1 MALSV
6 NDIQNLYSQ
15 TSTYLSGVSNKYK
28 ESVKYY
34 KGNNLISRTGS
45 LTSIE
50 QAKQQADDA
59 KKDKRDPLR
68 RANNRVSSNFYQIMV
83 DQEAGYLATNDPTI
97 DVGDDDLNQKIKAIL
112 GDSLALTMQNLII
125 DVSNAGVGWLHYWI
139 NDKGKFKY
147 GIVTPEQVYPIYADN
162 LENEVVAVE
171 RVYQVLNTDKNSP
184 KNYNTVVEYW
194 DDQTCTSYVVDD
206 DATFSPYNQFDVVD
220 VSTNTTS
227 GQGNVYNHGLGR
239 IPFIKFRKNLY
250 EKPELD
256 KVKGT
261 IDVYDKVYNGFAN
274 DLQDIQ
280 QTLMILKGYGGTDL
294 QTFMDAL
301 REYKAINVDSD
312 GDVSNMQI
320 EIPVEARQTML
331 EITKQKIFD
340 EGQAIDPDKFMD
352 NGALSGKAIKGLY
365 AHLDLKAT
373 MTEKNFRQGLAT
385 LIRAIMQCLGVS
397 DWETHNISQTWIKNA
412 IQDELERAQA
422 LQALGPY
429 MSEWSIARAN
439 PFVDD
444 VDAEL
449 QHIADEK
456 INADGYSNQNAIDK
470 AANGADSDE

>member
-1 MALSV
+1 MAISV
-6 NDIQNLYSQ
+6 SDIQSLYSS
-15 TSTYLSGVSNKYK
+15 TSTYLSEVNNKYK
-28 ESVKYY
+28 ESVNYY
-34 KGNNLISRTGS
+34 KGRNLISRTGS
-45 LTSIE
+45 LTNIE

-59 KKDKRDPLR
+59 KKDKRDPIR
-68 RANNRVSSNFYQIMV
+68 KANNRVSSNFYQILV
-83 DQEAGYLATNDPTI
+83 DQEAGYLATNDPSI
-97 DVGDDDLNQKIKAIL
+97 DVGDDKINQKIKVIL

-125 DVSNAGVGWLHYWI
+125 DVSNAGVGWIHYWI
-139 NDKGKFKY
+139 DSNNNFKY

-171 RVYQVLNTDKNSP
+171 RVYQVLNTDP
-184 KNYNTVVEYW
+184 KSSKTYNTIVEYW
-194 DDQTCTSYVVDD
+194 DDTTCTSYVVDNNS
-206 DATFSPYNQFDVVD
+206 TFSPYNQFDIVD
-220 VSTNTTS
+220 VSTNETS
-227 GQGNVYNHGLGR
+227 GVGNVFEHGLGR
-239 IPFIKFRKNLY
+239 VPFIKFRKNMY

-280 QTLMILKGYGGTDL
+280 QTLMVLKGYGGVNLDE
-294 QTFMDAL
+294 FMDAL
-301 REYKAINVDSD
+301 RTYKAIKVDAD
-312 GDVSNMQI
+312 GDVDQLQI

-340 EGQAIDPDKFMD
+340 EGQGIDPDKFMD

-373 MTEKNFRQGLAT
+373 TTEKNFRQGLGS
-385 LIRAIMQCLGVS
+385 LIRAILRYLNVN
-397 DWETHNISQTWIKNA
+397 DWETRNVSQTWIKNA

-449 QHIADEK
+449 EHLADEK
-456 INADGYSNQNAIDK
+456 INADGYSNQKAIDK
-470 AANGADSDE
+470 AADGADD

>member
-1 MALSV
+1 MAISV
-6 NDIQNLYSQ
+6 SDIQSLYSN
-15 TSTYLSGVSNKYK
+15 TSTYLSEVNNKYK
-28 ESVKYY
+28 ESVNYY
-34 KGNNLISRTGS
+34 KGRNLISRTGS
-45 LTSIE
+45 LTNIE

-59 KKDKRDPLR
+59 KQDKRDPIR
-68 RANNRVSSNFYQIMV
+68 KANNRVSSNFYQILV
-83 DQEAGYLATNDPTI
+83 DQEAGYLATNDPSI
-97 DVGDDDLNQKIKAIL
+97 DVGDDDLNQKIKMIL

-125 DVSNAGVGWLHYWI
+125 DVSNAGVGWIHYWI
-139 NDKGKFKY
+139 DSNGNFKY

-171 RVYQVLNTDKNSP
+171 RVYQVLNTDPESSKT
-184 KNYNTVVEYW
+184 YNTIVEYW
-194 DDQTCTSYVVDD
+194 DDTTCTSYVVDNN
-206 DATFSPYNQFDVVD
+206 ATFSPYNQFDIVD
-220 VSTNTTS
+220 VSTNETS
-227 GQGNVYNHGLGR
+227 GNGNVFEHGLGR
-239 IPFIKFRKNLY
+239 VPFIKFRKNMY

-280 QTLMILKGYGGTDL
+280 QTLMVLKGYGGVNLDE
-294 QTFMDAL
+294 FMDAL
-301 REYKAINVDSD
+301 RKYKAIKIDTN
-312 GDVSNMQI
+312 GDVSNLQI

-340 EGQAIDPDKFMD
+340 EGQGIDPDKFMD

-373 MTEKNFRQGLAT
+373 TTEKNFRQGLGS
-385 LIRAIMQCLGVS
+385 LIRAILRYLNVN
-397 DWETHNISQTWIKNA
+397 DWETRNVSQTWIKNA

-449 QHIADEK
+449 EHLADEK
-456 INADGYSNQNAIDK
+456 INADGYSNQKAIDK
-470 AANGADSDE
+470 AADGADE

>member
-1 MALSV
+1 MAISV
-6 NDIQNLYSQ
+6 SDIQSLYSN
-15 TSTYLSGVSNKYK
+15 TSTYLSEVNNKYK
-28 ESVKYY
+28 ESVNYY
-34 KGNNLISRTGS
+34 KGRNLISRTGS
-45 LTSIE
+45 LTNIE

-59 KKDKRDPLR
+59 KKDKRDPIR
-68 RANNRVSSNFYQIMV
+68 KANNRVSSNFYQILV
-83 DQEAGYLATNDPTI
+83 DQEAGYLATNDPSI
-97 DVGDDDLNQKIKAIL
+97 DVGDDELNQKIKMVL

-125 DVSNAGVGWLHYWI
+125 DVSNAGVGWIHYWI
-139 NDKGKFKY
+139 DSNGNFKY

-171 RVYQVLNTDKNSP
+171 RVYQVLNTDP
-184 KNYNTVVEYW
+184 KSSKTYNTIIEYW
-194 DDQTCTSYVVDD
+194 DDTTCTSYVVDNN
-206 DATFSPYNQFDVVD
+206 ATFSPYNQFDIVD
-220 VSTNTTS
+220 VSTNETS
-227 GQGNVYNHGLGR
+227 GVGNVFEHGLGR
-239 IPFIKFRKNLY
+239 VPFIKFRKNMY

-280 QTLMILKGYGGTDL
+280 QTLMVLKGYGGVNLDE
-294 QTFMDAL
+294 FMDAL
-301 REYKAINVDSD
+301 RTYKAIKVDTD
-312 GDVSNMQI
+312 GDVDQLQI

-340 EGQAIDPDKFMD
+340 EGQGIDPDKFMD

-373 MTEKNFRQGLAT
+373 TTEKNFRQGLGA
-385 LIRAIMQCLGVS
+385 LIRAILRYLNVK
-397 DWETHNISQTWIKNA
+397 DWETRNVSQTWIKNA

-449 QHIADEK
+449 EHLADEK
-456 INADGYSNQNAIDK
+456 INADGYSNQKAIDK
-470 AANGADSDE
+470 AADGADE

>member
-1 MALSV
+1 MAISV
-6 NDIQNLYSQ
+6 SDIQSLYSN
-15 TSTYLSGVSNKYK
+15 TSTYLSEVNNKYK
-28 ESVKYY
+28 ESVNYY
-34 KGNNLISRTGS
+34 KGRNLISRTGS
-45 LTSIE
+45 LTNIE

-59 KKDKRDPLR
+59 KKDKRDPIR
-68 RANNRVSSNFYQIMV
+68 KANNRVSSNFYQILV
-83 DQEAGYLATNDPTI
+83 DQEAGYLATNDPSI
-97 DVGDDDLNQKIKAIL
+97 DVGDDKINQKIKMIL

-125 DVSNAGVGWLHYWI
+125 DVSNAGVGWIHYWI
-139 NDKGKFKY
+139 DSNGNFKY

-171 RVYQVLNTDKNSP
+171 RVYQVLNTDP
-184 KNYNTVVEYW
+184 KSSKTYNTIVEYW
-194 DDQTCTSYVVDD
+194 DDTTCTSYVVDNNS
-206 DATFSPYNQFDVVD
+206 TFSPYNQFDIVD
-220 VSTNTTS
+220 VSTNETS
-227 GQGNVYNHGLGR
+227 GVGNVFEHGLGR
-239 IPFIKFRKNLY
+239 VPFIKFRKNMY

-280 QTLMILKGYGGTDL
+280 QTLMVLKGYGGVNLDE
-294 QTFMDAL
+294 FMDAL
-301 REYKAINVDSD
+301 RTYKAIKVDTD
-312 GDVSNMQI
+312 GDVDQLQI

-340 EGQAIDPDKFMD
+340 EGQGIDPDKFMD

-373 MTEKNFRQGLAT
+373 TTEKNFRQGLGA
-385 LIRAIMQCLGVS
+385 LVRAILRYLNVD
-397 DWETHNISQTWIKNA
+397 DWETRNVSQTWIKNA

-449 QHIADEK
+449 EHLADEK
-456 INADGYSNQNAIDK
+456 INADGYSNQKAINK
-470 AANGADSDE
+470 AANGAGD